1 MTSIRSSII
10 ALALLY
16 FLFGI
21 LLAVGSVQL
30 PERVASHFGFSG
42 EANGWMGRSV
52 YLVFMAFFGMIFPMI
67 APLVGLLVGRLP
79 MSVINLPNKEYWLAP
94 ERREGTTA
102 FLVSQLLRL
111 AVLELGL
118 VIVLHQLV
126 VDANRQQPPRM
137 SSMVWAVLAVF
148 LVFLAGWIWS
158 LVRHFRLP
166 EGATAER

>member
-1 MTSIRSSII
+1 MTSIRNSII

-42 EANGWMGRSV
+42 EANGWMSRQV

-67 APLVGLLVGRLP
+67 APLAGLLIGRLP

-126 VDANRQQPPRM
+126 VEANRQQPPRM
-137 SSMVWAVLAVF
+137 SNMVWAVLAVF
-148 LVFLAGWIWS
+148 LVFMAGWIWS

-166 EGATAER
+166 EEKAF